1 MPDKTINEQD
11 CRAIETMVLSGI
23 PLEALYS
30 LFPGFDRDALT
41 AVYESV
47 KAVPDGQGEAV
58 ERKLN
63 CS

>member
-1 MPDKTINEQD
+1 MDSKTINEQD
-11 CRAIETMVLSGI
+11 CRAIETMVLSGVD
-23 PLEALYS
+23 LEALYC

-47 KAVPDGQGEAV
+47 KAVHDGQGEAA